1 MIISFDFQEREKRA
15 ASNKVLINS
24 VKLSTQK
31 PGIINSNSMDKS
43 AQNNFM
49 DSLMMELKQKK
60 FATVPAR
67 RHHPRP
73 GIVDLQNR
81 EYK

>member
-1 MIISFDFQEREKRA
+1 
-15 ASNKVLINS
+15 
-24 VKLSTQK
+24 
-31 PGIINSNSMDKS
+31 MDKS